1 MRAIGVDHVYAA
13 LTDLLARRNGSDA
26 AFVP

>member
-1 MRAIGVDHVYAA
+1 MRAIGVDQVYAA
-13 LTDLLARRNGSDA
+13 LSDLLARRNGSGP